1 MQEDNLQ
8 EVEPSNFLI
17 IIGAMKS
24 GTTTLFDLLKQ
35 HPQIAES
42 NQKEPEFF
50 NNQESFEQGLDVYRN
65 LWKWNPGVHKCAM
78 EASTAYAK
86 HPFEQDVAKRM
97 SSWKNC
103 TFKFVY
109 IVRNPYERIESNTRH
124 GLYKGWN
131 SSLDS
136 GLTTDSYAVAL
147 SKYAMQIDQYL
158 EYFDRSSLLIL
169 TLDEL
174 KEDPESVLRK
184 VSLHAGVDPE
194 FSFNQVNKVS
204 NLGRKFERPKWL
216 NRIDFGTG
224 VFSRSFKSILKKV
237 LGDRRATKILHNSGM
252 RIDRGRFQLSSDERK
267 QVLDFLRDDLK
278 RMQDEFDIDVGKLW
292 DIHV

>member
-8 EVEPSNFLI
+8 EIGPSNFLI

-24 GTTTLFDLLKQ
+24 GTTTLFDLLTQ

-50 NNQESFEQGLDVYRN
+50 NNQELYEQGLDAYRK
-65 LWKWNPGVHKCAM
+65 LWNWSPGVHQCAM

-86 HPFEQDVAKRM
+86 YPFEQNVAMRM
-97 SSWKNC
+97 SSWKDC
-103 TFKFVY
+103 CFKFVY

-124 GLYKGWN
+124 GLYRGWN
-131 SSLDS
+131 PSLDS
-136 GLTTDSYAVAL
+136 GLSSDSYAVAL
-147 SKYAMQIDQYL
+147 SKYATQIDQYL
-158 EYFDRSSLLIL
+158 AYFDRSSLLIL

-194 FSFNQVNKVS
+194 FRFSKVNKVS

-216 NRIDFGTG
+216 NRLDFGKG
-224 VFSRSFKSILKKV
+224 IFSRSLKSILERV
-237 LGDRRATKILHNSGM
+237 LGSQRANKILHNSGIRM
-252 RIDRGRFQLSSDERK
+252 NRGRFQLTSDERK
-267 QVLDFLRDDLK
+267 QVLDFLRNDLK
-278 RMQDEFDIDVGKLW
+278 RLQDEFDIDVGKLW
-292 DIHV
+292 NIHV